1 MITVNNLSKNFTG
14 RTILK
19 DVSLSIYPNEKI
31 GLTGP
36 NGSGKTTLF
45 SIILGEMEST
55 GGSVQMQKNLRI
67 GFLPQEARFTSTRT
81 VMEEMTTCD
90 ERIRT
95 LLDEKAKLEDD
106 NKADSM
112 RYGDVLHEL
121 EQMRLYDLEHKA
133 EKILAGLGFK
143 EEDFH

>member
-45 SIILGEMEST
+45 SIILGQMEST
-55 GGSVQMQKNLRI
+55 GGSVQIQKNLNI
-67 GFLPQEARFTSTRT
+67 GYLREESRFDSQRT
-81 VMEEMTTCD
+81 VIEELVAGD
-90 ERIRT
+90 DRIRA
-95 LLDEKAKLEDD
+95 LVDEKRQLEDA

-112 RYGDVLHEL
+112 RYGD
-121 EQMRLYDLEHKA
+121 
-133 EKILAGLGFK
+133 
-143 EEDFH
+143 